1 MTVEEKISA
10 FSDEIR
16 QMFGQVRDI
25 VYSVAPKAEET
36 VWAGLPS
43 YYVGD
48 KFVRV
53 IPFKDHLNIE
63 AVGLTNH
70 KSGLK
75 DCKFTPKNMLQI
87 FAGQPIPT
95 DILSAAFRESL
106 C

>member
-1 MTVEEKISA
+1 MTVEEKIAA

-16 QMFGQVRDI
+16 RMFRQVRDI
-25 VYSVAPKAEET
+25 VYSVAPEAEET

-43 YYVGD
+43 YYVED

-63 AVGLTNH
+63 AVGLNDR
-70 KSGLK
+70 KSDLR
-75 DCKFTPKNMLQI
+75 DYKFTPKNMLQI
-87 FAGQPIPT
+87 FVGQQIPT

-106 C
+106 A